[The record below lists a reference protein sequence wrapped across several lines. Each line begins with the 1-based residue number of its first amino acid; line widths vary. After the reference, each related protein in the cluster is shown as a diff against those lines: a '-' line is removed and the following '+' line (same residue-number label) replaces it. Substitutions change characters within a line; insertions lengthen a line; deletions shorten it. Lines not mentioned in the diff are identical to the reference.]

1 MDRRKLILFL
11 ALLSCLLPGCH
22 EKDLSESVSRIVTQ
36 VSVVST
42 NEGQLYEKIYTAP
55 EKMKVMLNYL
65 RLLDP
70 YTATNIE
77 PDTFR
82 TDAYEITVSYSDG
95 TNTIYRQ
102 IYNQYLQEDDGAW
115 KRIDPVHGSA
125 LLPIVS
131 SMPSD
136 RA

>member
-1 MDRRKLILFL
+1 MARCRILFYL
-11 ALLSCLLPGCH
+11 VMLSCILTGCRQ
-22 EKDLSESVSRIVTQ
+22 KDAAHPASRVVTQ

-42 NEGQLYEKIYTAP
+42 NEGQQYHRIYTAP

-65 RLLDP
+65 RKLDP
-70 YTATNIE
+70 YTATDIE

-95 TNTIYRQ
+95 SNSIYRQ
-102 IYNQYLQEDDGAW
+102 IYNQYLQQGDGAW
-115 KRIDPVHGSA
+115 KRINPANGSA
-125 LLPIVS
+125 LLPILS

-136 RA
+136 AA

>member
-1 MDRRKLILFL
+1 MDRRKFIIFL
-11 ALLSCLLPGCH
+11 TVVLCMLTGCRKK
-22 EKDLSESVSRIVTQ
+22 ELSESVSRIVTQ
-36 VSVVST
+36 VSVIST

-70 YTATNIE
+70 YTTTDIT

-102 IYNQYLQEDDGAW
+102 IYNQYLQEGDGAW